1 MEFKPRIVVDPAAV
15 RAKVVN
21 GKKSRKHPGKQIAPS
36 HPVTVPETTL
46 SPPEIGTS
54 PAHTAAFDPRLF
66 LGACPSNAK
75 SAVMATSACGSRNWK
90 SQHMATQLIT
100 QTGS

>member
-46 SPPEIGTS
+46 SV
-54 PAHTAAFDPRLF
+54 HQRLARR
-66 LGACPSNAK
+66 LHILPHSIPV
-75 SAVMATSACGSRNWK
+75 SS
-90 SQHMATQLIT
+90 
-100 QTGS
+100 